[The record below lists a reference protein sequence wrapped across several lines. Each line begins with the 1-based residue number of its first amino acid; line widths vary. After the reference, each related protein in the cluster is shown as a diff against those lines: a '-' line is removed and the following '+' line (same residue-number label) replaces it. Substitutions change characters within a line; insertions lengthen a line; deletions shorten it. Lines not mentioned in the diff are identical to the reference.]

1 MSGPAC
7 CAFCDNEVP
16 TDELRR
22 QYELDF
28 CERCALDVDSVITLR
43 RAAGDAVQ
51 VRQWTTTAWTG
62 RRDVTFYHFEVSGVP
77 RVRIPVR
84 ASFTREGAWERLKKL
99 LIKEV
104 QIGDPMFDEF
114 IYVGTD
120 DRKETHAFL
129 QHSGVQSVLMD
140 LVSGYKRVSFEYG
153 AITVHE
159 EGTEEVDVNGALLT
173 VCAMLVHAERMARSQ
188 S

>member
-1 MSGPAC
+1 MPEPAC

-16 TDELRR
+16 TGKMRR

-28 CERCALDVDSVITLR
+28 CERCALDVDSVIMLR

-51 VRQWTTTAWTG
+51 VRQWTTNVWNG
-62 RRDVTFYHFEVSGVP
+62 NRNVTFHHFEVSGVP
-77 RVRIPVR
+77 RARIPVR
-84 ASFTREGAWERLKKL
+84 ASFTREGAWEKLKKL
-99 LIKEV
+99 FIREV

-120 DRKETHAFL
+120 DREATHAFL
-129 QHSGVQSVLMD
+129 QHSGVQAVLMD
-140 LVSGYKRVSFEYG
+140 LVSGHKRVTFQYG

-159 EGTEEVDVNGALLT
+159 EGPEEVDPSGALLPI
-173 VCAMLVHAERMARSQ
+173 CAMLVHAERMAQ
-188 S
+188 PQG